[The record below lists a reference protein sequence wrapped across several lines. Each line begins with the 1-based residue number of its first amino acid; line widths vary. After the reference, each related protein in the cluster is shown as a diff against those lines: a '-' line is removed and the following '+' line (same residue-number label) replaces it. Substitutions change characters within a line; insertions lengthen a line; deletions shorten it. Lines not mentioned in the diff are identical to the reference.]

1 MNAFTVLFSDGPDI
15 RIRDA
20 PIDHIHHPE
29 QPTLPPGCR
38 DFWGNVVGAFDAQCN
53 VGLHGFL
60 WRERDQ
66 RHILLLIKKNCFFKC
81 VDKDL
86 KKQMHRNYSV
96 TVMKRFPDVFFEPFG
111 HHDQAIDFTFEI
123 ITRIFQSP
131 FSRIPLFQIAALLD
145 ELFDAV
151 GRDRSI

>member
-86 KKQMHRNYSV
+86 KTQLHNCTMHK
-96 TVMKRFPDVFFEPFG
+96 TVNFKITNG
-111 HHDQAIDFTFEI
+111 TFEI
-123 ITRIFQSP
+123 PRLGDVIEVYNYKSFFKSMK
-131 FSRIPLFQIAALLD
+131 
-145 ELFDAV
+145 E
-151 GRDRSI
+151 